1 MQKFVLSA
9 IVAAFAL
16 TTVNAGEK
24 TQAPAKAPAKEQ
36 APAKGSDGVKTEK
49 GLVPLSKT
57 EKKNLEL
64 YKEVDIIVVPC
75 TDCNNTRRGLFGRKK
90 QPVVLVK

>member
-1 MQKFVLSA
+1 MFNCGFNSILT
-9 IVAAFAL
+9 AL
-16 TTVNAGEK
+16 MLTGAYTGEK
-24 TQAPAKAPAKEQ
+24 TQAPAKAQAPA